1 MKKILI
7 ILLALA
13 ICFSG
18 CWNVEIVDPRE
29 ETVSLEKEPETE
41 EISEEFVEE
50 IILNFGAE
58 KESDGTYRV
67 VEPFSFYF
75 GTGDYEDF
83 KIVDTSANSL
93 YGMGAM
99 LGKEYIKEIYVSD
112 LKYDVYEAETFENMV
127 YKYFGISEEVLKN
140 TIHYNEFE
148 ELGEAGY
155 YWLDGPYYIDENP
168 SVKLLGFE
176 KIENLIYIYLTVD
189 YNDDSQ
195 DKSRNLIIKLLP
207 DGGYNYVSYVSYKTK
222 DEYPEPEKVYFRF
235 DEAEEPKTLSVGD
248 YFGEWKL
255 ENLEIDY
262 DESGSAMIDSI
273 DADFSGNLTMAGY
286 IELSPLSV
294 PFYEFIPSEYDL
306 SRIPGAVA
314 GGFKEK
320 FSHFGLKI
328 PEGLGNSPNLDHGE
342 TLPCIIK
349 VSGYHLSRA
358 YTEGVDFFDVVEI
371 KPIGSKVEL
380 SPLQK
385 EIILNFGARE
395 AEFGTIRS
403 NKTTSLYFNT
413 EGFSDGTKLNETS
426 YFSWVM
432 FYLGK
437 EYDYETQKELFT
449 GAGEGMGWAFPSEY
463 YEPAVYKYF
472 GVPAEELRKSEIYN
486 PEKDYYNIPFGGG
499 IGDYPYIVVNSID
512 ETEEKVVFHITLVHI
527 IEKNIDM
534 DLTVKLLPDGGYN
547 YVSYLPE

>member
-1 MKKILI
+1 MKKVFI
-7 ILLALA
+7 IFLALA
-13 ICFSG
+13 IFLSG

-41 EISEEFVEE
+41 EISKDFIEKIILDFGAVKNEDGTFISDKTSGFLFENIFEDASQLETKYYFFWATEKFTQKYNGDLTQFESPHGIGYSFPAEEFEE
-50 IILNFGAE
+50 II
-58 KESDGTYRV
+58 GT
-67 VEPFSFYF
+67 YF
-75 GTGDYEDF
+75 GTTPEKLREDGIF
-83 KIVDTSANSL
+83 YCSEHDAYCSP
-93 YGMGAM
+93 GAT
-99 LGKEYIKEIYVSD
+99 GFGAQ
-112 LKYDVYEAETFENMV
+112 YDVEILSHTKNGNELSIRLSVENNILCL
-127 YKYFGISEEVLKN
+127 KVLL
-140 TIHYNEFE
+140 T
-148 ELGEAGY
+148 
-155 YWLDGPYYIDENP
+155 EN
-168 SVKLLGFE
+168 
-176 KIENLIYIYLTVD
+176 
-189 YNDDSQ
+189 
-195 DKSRNLIIKLLP
+195 
-207 DGGYNYVSYVSYKTK
+207 GGYRFLSYLSEKGK
-222 DEYPEPEKVYFRF
+222 WEPEKVYFRF

-534 DLTVKLLPDGGYN
+534 ALTVKLLPDGGYN

>member
-50 IILNFGAE
+50 VILNFGAVK
-58 KESDGTYRV
+58 KEDGTFISDKTSGFLFENIFEDASQLETKYYFFWAT
-67 VEPFSFYF
+67 EKFTQKYNGDLTQFESPHGIGYSFPAEEFEEIIGTYF
-75 GTGDYEDF
+75 GTTPEKLREDGIF
-83 KIVDTSANSL
+83 YCSEHDAYCSP
-93 YGMGAM
+93 GAT
-99 LGKEYIKEIYVSD
+99 GFGAQ
-112 LKYDVYEAETFENMV
+112 YDVEILSHTKNGNELSIRLSVENNILCL
-127 YKYFGISEEVLKN
+127 KVLL
-140 TIHYNEFE
+140 T
-148 ELGEAGY
+148 
-155 YWLDGPYYIDENP
+155 EN
-168 SVKLLGFE
+168 
-176 KIENLIYIYLTVD
+176 
-189 YNDDSQ
+189 
-195 DKSRNLIIKLLP
+195 
-207 DGGYNYVSYVSYKTK
+207 GGYRFLSYLSEKGK
-222 DEYPEPEKVYFRF
+222 WEPEKVYFRF

-534 DLTVKLLPDGGYN
+534 ALTVKLIPDGGYN

>member
-41 EISEEFVEE
+41 EISKDFIEKIILDFGAVKKEDGTFISDKTSGFLFENIFEDASQLETKYYFFWATEKFTQKYNGDLTQFESPHGIGYSFPAEEFEE
-50 IILNFGAE
+50 II
-58 KESDGTYRV
+58 GT
-67 VEPFSFYF
+67 YF
-75 GTGDYEDF
+75 GTTPEKLREDGIF
-83 KIVDTSANSL
+83 YCSEHDAYCSP
-93 YGMGAM
+93 GAT
-99 LGKEYIKEIYVSD
+99 GFGAQ
-112 LKYDVYEAETFENMV
+112 YDVEILSHTKNGNELSIRLSVENNILCL
-127 YKYFGISEEVLKN
+127 KVLL
-140 TIHYNEFE
+140 T
-148 ELGEAGY
+148 
-155 YWLDGPYYIDENP
+155 EN
-168 SVKLLGFE
+168 
-176 KIENLIYIYLTVD
+176 
-189 YNDDSQ
+189 
-195 DKSRNLIIKLLP
+195 
-207 DGGYNYVSYVSYKTK
+207 GGYRFLSYLSEKGK
-222 DEYPEPEKVYFRF
+222 WGPEKVYFRF
-235 DEAEEPKTLSVGD
+235 DEADEPNTLSVGD

-255 ENLEIDY
+255 ENLEVDY
-262 DESGSAMIDSI
+262 DEAGSSMIDSI
-273 DADFSGNLTMAGY
+273 DADFSGNLTLAGY
-286 IELSPLSV
+286 IELCPLSV
-294 PFYEFIPSEYDL
+294 PFYEFVPSEYDL

-328 PEGLGNSPNLDHGE
+328 PEGLENSPNLDHGE

-358 YTEGVDFFDVVEI
+358 YTEGVDSFDVVEI

-486 PEKDYYNIPFGGG
+486 PEKDHYNIPFGGG

-534 DLTVKLLPDGGYN
+534 ALTVKLLPDGGYN

>member
-1 MKKILI
+1 MKKLFALVLI
-7 ILLALA
+7 FALLLSA
-13 ICFSG
+13 CEKTEEPVV
-18 CWNVEIVDPRE
+18 VEPNE
-29 ETVSLEKEPETE
+29 EPSEIENSETE

-50 IILNFGAE
+50 IIINFGAE
-58 KESDGTYRV
+58 KLENGTYCV
-67 VEPFSFYF
+67 TEPFSFYR
-75 GTGDYEDF
+75 GTEKYEDF
-83 KIVDTSANSL
+83 KIIDTSANSL

-127 YKYFGISEEVLKN
+127 YKYFGISSEVLKN

-148 ELGEAGY
+148 ELDGAGY

-168 SVKLLGFE
+168 SVTLENFE
-176 KIENLIYIYLTVD
+176 KNTDSLIVNLKVDYEKEADVSGVLTV
-189 YNDDSQ
+189 
-195 DKSRNLIIKLLP
+195 KLLP
-207 DGGYNYVSYVSYKTK
+207 EGGYNYVSYVSYKTK
-222 DEYPEPEKVYFRF
+222 DEHPEPEKVYFRF
-235 DEAEEPKTLSVGD
+235 DETEEPKTLSVGD

-286 IELSPLSV
+286 IELCPLSE

-306 SRIPGAVA
+306 PRIPGAVA
-314 GGFKEK
+314 EGFKEK

-328 PEGLGNSPNLDHGE
+328 PEGLENSPNLDHGE

-358 YTEGVDFFDVVEI
+358 YTEGADFFDVVEI

-385 EIILNFGARE
+385 EMILNFGAKE
-395 AEFGTIRS
+395 KEFGTIRS

-413 EGFSDGTKLNETS
+413 EGYEDMSKLDGTY
-426 YFSWVM
+426 YFGWAM
-432 FYLGK
+432 FYFQNN
-437 EYDYETQKELFT
+437 YDHETQKDLFG

-463 YEPAVYKYF
+463 YEPAVYRYF
-472 GVPAEELRKSEIYN
+472 VINRC
-486 PEKDYYNIPFGGG
+486 F
-499 IGDYPYIVVNSID
+499 
-512 ETEEKVVFHITLVHI
+512 FI
-527 IEKNIDM
+527 IR
-534 DLTVKLLPDGGYN
+534 
-547 YVSYLPE
+547 

>member
-41 EISEEFVEE
+41 EISKDFIEKIILDFGAVKNEDGTFISDKTSGFLFENIFEDASQLETKYYFFWATEKFTQKYNGDLTQFESPHGIGYSFPAEEFEE
-50 IILNFGAE
+50 II
-58 KESDGTYRV
+58 GT
-67 VEPFSFYF
+67 YF
-75 GTGDYEDF
+75 GTTPEKLREDGIF
-83 KIVDTSANSL
+83 YCSEHDAYCSP
-93 YGMGAM
+93 GAT
-99 LGKEYIKEIYVSD
+99 GFGAQ
-112 LKYDVYEAETFENMV
+112 YDVEILSHTKNGNELSIRLSVENNILCL
-127 YKYFGISEEVLKN
+127 KVLL
-140 TIHYNEFE
+140 T
-148 ELGEAGY
+148 
-155 YWLDGPYYIDENP
+155 EN
-168 SVKLLGFE
+168 
-176 KIENLIYIYLTVD
+176 
-189 YNDDSQ
+189 
-195 DKSRNLIIKLLP
+195 
-207 DGGYNYVSYVSYKTK
+207 GGYRFLSYLSEKGK
-222 DEYPEPEKVYFRF
+222 WEPEKVYFRF

-255 ENLEIDY
+255 ENLEVDY
-262 DESGSAMIDSI
+262 DEAGSSMIDSI
-273 DADFSGNLTMAGY
+273 DADFSGNLTLAGY
-286 IELSPLSV
+286 IELCPLSV
-294 PFYEFIPSEYDL
+294 PFYEFVPSEYDL

-328 PEGLGNSPNLDHGE
+328 PEGLENSPNLDHGE

-358 YTEGVDFFDVVEI
+358 YTEGVDSFDVVEI

-534 DLTVKLLPDGGYN
+534 ALTVKLIPDGGYN

>member
-18 CWNVEIVDPRE
+18 CGWNVEIVDPRE

-50 IILNFGAE
+50 VILNFGAE

-127 YKYFGISEEVLKN
+127 YKYFGISAEVLKN

-207 DGGYNYVSYVSYKTK
+207 DGGYNYVSY
-222 DEYPEPEKVYFRF
+222 
-235 DEAEEPKTLSVGD
+235 
-248 YFGEWKL
+248 
-255 ENLEIDY
+255 
-262 DESGSAMIDSI
+262 
-273 DADFSGNLTMAGY
+273 
-286 IELSPLSV
+286 
-294 PFYEFIPSEYDL
+294 
-306 SRIPGAVA
+306 
-314 GGFKEK
+314 
-320 FSHFGLKI
+320 
-328 PEGLGNSPNLDHGE
+328 
-342 TLPCIIK
+342 
-349 VSGYHLSRA
+349 
-358 YTEGVDFFDVVEI
+358 
-371 KPIGSKVEL
+371 
-380 SPLQK
+380 
-385 EIILNFGARE
+385 
-395 AEFGTIRS
+395 
-403 NKTTSLYFNT
+403 
-413 EGFSDGTKLNETS
+413 
-426 YFSWVM
+426 
-432 FYLGK
+432 
-437 EYDYETQKELFT
+437 
-449 GAGEGMGWAFPSEY
+449 
-463 YEPAVYKYF
+463 
-472 GVPAEELRKSEIYN
+472 
-486 PEKDYYNIPFGGG
+486 
-499 IGDYPYIVVNSID
+499 
-512 ETEEKVVFHITLVHI
+512 
-527 IEKNIDM
+527 
-534 DLTVKLLPDGGYN
+534 
-547 YVSYLPE
+547 LPE

>member
-50 IILNFGAE
+50 VILNFGAVK
-58 KESDGTYRV
+58 KEDGTFISDKTSGFLFENIFEDASQLETKYYFFWAT
-67 VEPFSFYF
+67 EKFTQKYNGDLTQFESPHGIGYSFPAEEFEEIIGTYF
-75 GTGDYEDF
+75 GTTPEKLREDGIF
-83 KIVDTSANSL
+83 YCSEHDAYCSP
-93 YGMGAM
+93 GAT
-99 LGKEYIKEIYVSD
+99 GFGAQ
-112 LKYDVYEAETFENMV
+112 YDVEILSHTKNGNELSIRLSVENNILCL
-127 YKYFGISEEVLKN
+127 KVLL
-140 TIHYNEFE
+140 T
-148 ELGEAGY
+148 
-155 YWLDGPYYIDENP
+155 EN
-168 SVKLLGFE
+168 
-176 KIENLIYIYLTVD
+176 
-189 YNDDSQ
+189 
-195 DKSRNLIIKLLP
+195 
-207 DGGYNYVSYVSYKTK
+207 GGYRFLSYLSEKGK
-222 DEYPEPEKVYFRF
+222 WEPEKVYFRF

-413 EGFSDGTKLNETS
+413 EGYEDMSKLDGTY
-426 YFSWVM
+426 YFGWAM
-432 FYLGK
+432 FYFQNN
-437 EYDYETQKELFT
+437 YDYETQKELFG

-534 DLTVKLLPDGGYN
+534 ALTVKLLPEGGYN

>member
-50 IILNFGAE
+50 VILNFGAVK
-58 KESDGTYRV
+58 KEDGTFISDKTSGFLFENIFEDASQLETKYYFFWAT
-67 VEPFSFYF
+67 EKFTQKYNGDLTQFESPHGIGYSFPAEEFEEIIGTYF
-75 GTGDYEDF
+75 GTTPEKLREDGIF
-83 KIVDTSANSL
+83 YCSEHDAYCSP
-93 YGMGAM
+93 GAT
-99 LGKEYIKEIYVSD
+99 GFGAQ
-112 LKYDVYEAETFENMV
+112 YDVEILSHTKNGNELSIRLSVENNILCL
-127 YKYFGISEEVLKN
+127 KVLL
-140 TIHYNEFE
+140 T
-148 ELGEAGY
+148 
-155 YWLDGPYYIDENP
+155 EN
-168 SVKLLGFE
+168 
-176 KIENLIYIYLTVD
+176 
-189 YNDDSQ
+189 
-195 DKSRNLIIKLLP
+195 
-207 DGGYNYVSYVSYKTK
+207 GGYRFLSYLSEKGK
-222 DEYPEPEKVYFRF
+222 WEPEKVYFRF

-255 ENLEIDY
+255 ENLEVDY
-262 DESGSAMIDSI
+262 DEAGASMIDSI
-273 DADFSGNLTMAGY
+273 DADFSGNLTLAGY
-286 IELSPLSV
+286 IELCPLSV
-294 PFYEFIPSEYDL
+294 PFYEFVPSEYDL

-328 PEGLGNSPNLDHGE
+328 PEGLENSPNLDHGE

-534 DLTVKLLPDGGYN
+534 ALTVKLIPDGGYN

>member
-41 EISEEFVEE
+41 EISKDFIEKIILDFGAVKNEDGTFISDKTSGFLFENIFEDASQLETKYYFFWATEKFTQKYNGDLTQFESPHGIGYSFPAEEFEE
-50 IILNFGAE
+50 II
-58 KESDGTYRV
+58 GT
-67 VEPFSFYF
+67 YF
-75 GTGDYEDF
+75 GTTPEKLREDGIF
-83 KIVDTSANSL
+83 YCSEHDAYCSP
-93 YGMGAM
+93 GAT
-99 LGKEYIKEIYVSD
+99 GFGAQ
-112 LKYDVYEAETFENMV
+112 YDVEILSHTKNGNELSIRLSVENNILCL
-127 YKYFGISEEVLKN
+127 KVLL
-140 TIHYNEFE
+140 T
-148 ELGEAGY
+148 
-155 YWLDGPYYIDENP
+155 EN
-168 SVKLLGFE
+168 
-176 KIENLIYIYLTVD
+176 
-189 YNDDSQ
+189 
-195 DKSRNLIIKLLP
+195 
-207 DGGYNYVSYVSYKTK
+207 GGYRFLSYLSEKGK
-222 DEYPEPEKVYFRF
+222 WGPEKVYFRF
-235 DEAEEPKTLSVGD
+235 DEADEPNTLSVGD

-328 PEGLGNSPNLDHGE
+328 PEGHENSTNLDHGE

>member
-50 IILNFGAE
+50 VILNFGAVK
-58 KESDGTYRV
+58 KEDGTFISDKTSGFLFENIFEDASQLETKYYFFWAT
-67 VEPFSFYF
+67 EKFTQKYNGDLTQFESPHGIGYSFPAEEFEEIIGTYF
-75 GTGDYEDF
+75 GTTPEKLREDGIF
-83 KIVDTSANSL
+83 YCSEHDAYCSP
-93 YGMGAM
+93 GAT
-99 LGKEYIKEIYVSD
+99 GFGAQ
-112 LKYDVYEAETFENMV
+112 YDVEILSHTKNGNELSIRLSVENNILCL
-127 YKYFGISEEVLKN
+127 KVLL
-140 TIHYNEFE
+140 T
-148 ELGEAGY
+148 
-155 YWLDGPYYIDENP
+155 EN
-168 SVKLLGFE
+168 
-176 KIENLIYIYLTVD
+176 
-189 YNDDSQ
+189 
-195 DKSRNLIIKLLP
+195 
-207 DGGYNYVSYVSYKTK
+207 GGYRFLSYLSEKGK
-222 DEYPEPEKVYFRF
+222 WGPEKVYFRF
-235 DEAEEPKTLSVGD
+235 DEADEPNTLSVGD

-472 GVPAEELRKSEIYN
+472 GVPAEELRKREIYN

-534 DLTVKLLPDGGYN
+534 ALTVKLIPDGGYN

>member
-41 EISEEFVEE
+41 EISKDFIEKIILDFGAVKNEDGTFISDKTSGFLFENIFEDASQLETKYYFFWATEKFTQKYNGDLTQFESPHGIGYSFPAEEFEE
-50 IILNFGAE
+50 II
-58 KESDGTYRV
+58 GT
-67 VEPFSFYF
+67 YF
-75 GTGDYEDF
+75 GTTPEKLREDGIF
-83 KIVDTSANSL
+83 YCSEHDAYCSP
-93 YGMGAM
+93 GAT
-99 LGKEYIKEIYVSD
+99 GFGAQ
-112 LKYDVYEAETFENMV
+112 YDVEILSHTKNGNELSIRLSVENNILCL
-127 YKYFGISEEVLKN
+127 KVLL
-140 TIHYNEFE
+140 T
-148 ELGEAGY
+148 
-155 YWLDGPYYIDENP
+155 EN
-168 SVKLLGFE
+168 
-176 KIENLIYIYLTVD
+176 
-189 YNDDSQ
+189 
-195 DKSRNLIIKLLP
+195 
-207 DGGYNYVSYVSYKTK
+207 GGYRFLSYLSEKGK
-222 DEYPEPEKVYFRF
+222 WGPEKVYFRF
-235 DEAEEPKTLSVGD
+235 DEADEPNTLSVGD

-255 ENLEIDY
+255 ENLEVDY
-262 DESGSAMIDSI
+262 DEAGSSMIDSI
-273 DADFSGNLTMAGY
+273 DADFSGNLTLAGY
-286 IELSPLSV
+286 IELCPLSV
-294 PFYEFIPSEYDL
+294 PFYEFVPSEYDL

-328 PEGLGNSPNLDHGE
+328 PEGLENSPNLDHGE

-358 YTEGVDFFDVVEI
+358 YTEGVDSFDVVEI
-371 KPIGSKVEL
+371 KPIGSNVEL

-385 EIILNFGARE
+385 EMLFNFGAKE
-395 AEFGTIRS
+395 KEFGTIRS

-534 DLTVKLLPDGGYN
+534 ALTVKLIPDGGYN

>member
-50 IILNFGAE
+50 VILNFGAVK
-58 KESDGTYRV
+58 KEDGTFISDKTSGFLFENIFEDASQLETKYYFFWAT
-67 VEPFSFYF
+67 EKFTQKYNGDLTQFESPHGIGYSFPAEEFEEIIGTYF
-75 GTGDYEDF
+75 GTTPEKLREDGIF
-83 KIVDTSANSL
+83 YCSEHDAYCSP
-93 YGMGAM
+93 GAT
-99 LGKEYIKEIYVSD
+99 GFGAQ
-112 LKYDVYEAETFENMV
+112 YDVEILSHTKNGNELSIRLSVENNILCL
-127 YKYFGISEEVLKN
+127 KVLL
-140 TIHYNEFE
+140 T
-148 ELGEAGY
+148 
-155 YWLDGPYYIDENP
+155 EN
-168 SVKLLGFE
+168 
-176 KIENLIYIYLTVD
+176 
-189 YNDDSQ
+189 
-195 DKSRNLIIKLLP
+195 
-207 DGGYNYVSYVSYKTK
+207 GGYRFLSYLSEKGK
-222 DEYPEPEKVYFRF
+222 WEPEKVYFRF

-358 YTEGVDFFDVVEI
+358 YTEGVDSFDVVEI

-534 DLTVKLLPDGGYN
+534 ALTVKLIPDGGYN